1 MLLFVNPMGFYKIN
15 ESIEVSGDDIK
26 HMYYYY

>member
-1 MLLFVNPMGFYKIN
+1 MLFVNTLGFYKIN